1 MRPHVPQMTLAGIA
15 MFALVNFR
23 RRQTRVVIHIDMILH
38 ADQLGG
44 IWGLDPTGS
53 RSVHNYVETNELSVV
68 SVQQEVS
75 EDNDF

>member
-1 MRPHVPQMTLAGIA
+1 MTLAGIA
-15 MFALVNFR
+15 MLALVNLR
-23 RRQTRVVIHIDMILH
+23 RRQTRVVIHIGMILH
-38 ADQLGG
+38 ADQPGG

-68 SVQQEVS
+68 PVQQEVS